1 MDEKP
6 NILKCSRSIPA
17 STERERER
25 EREREIFISFRLIG
39 LVVTCPIMNSIQC
52 QPVDVDGKQEN
63 KDRTRTANIRKFLWG
78 FFISL
83 IKIFFFF
90 FSFRQ
95 MSFIRIIVQLLFKL
109 LTIWTENY

>member
-1 MDEKP
+1 
-6 NILKCSRSIPA
+6 
-17 STERERER
+17 
-25 EREREIFISFRLIG
+25 
-39 LVVTCPIMNSIQC
+39 MNSIQC

-90 FSFRQ
+90 FLQ
-95 MSFIRIIVQLLFKL
+95 TDELYKNYCAIIV
-109 LTIWTENY
+109 